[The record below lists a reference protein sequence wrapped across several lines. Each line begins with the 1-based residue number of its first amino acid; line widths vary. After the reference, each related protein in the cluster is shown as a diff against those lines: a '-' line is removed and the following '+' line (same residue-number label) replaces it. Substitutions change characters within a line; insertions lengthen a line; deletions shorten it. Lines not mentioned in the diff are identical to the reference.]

1 MRMRIPLFMIPLFA
15 LAQAPP
21 LEVDHALRSRVTE
34 FYQDH
39 VDGNFRKA
47 FDLVAED
54 TKDSYFGA
62 NKTQFKSF
70 HIDKID
76 YLDNF
81 TKAIVTLTVQ
91 RTMTMQGQ
99 QVSIPSTGPTN
110 WKIENGKW
118 VWYVDSG
125 KDQATPMGPSDP
137 SVIKPKPDGTITV
150 PRKLTPELIAEAAQ
164 RILQQ
169 QQSGVSKPEVTL
181 AGDKPSSEEFVFHNA
196 VQGSVQVKLDMS
208 PEVPGL
214 HAELDKTSLKA
225 GDDAVVKLRY
235 EPSEKPPESPVTLR
249 LMIAPFNQVF
259 TVTVKFL

>member
-1 MRMRIPLFMIPLFA
+1 MLPLLAF
-15 LAQAPP
+15 AQAPP
-21 LEVDHALRSRVTE
+21 PEVDQALRARVTE

-54 TKDSYFGA
+54 TKDYYFGSS
-62 NKTQFKSF
+62 KTQFKSF
-70 HIDKID
+70 RIDKVE
-76 YLDNF
+76 YSDNF
-81 TKAIVTLTVQ
+81 TKANVTLTVQ
-91 RTMTMQGQ
+91 RTMAMQNQ
-99 QVSIPSTGPTN
+99 QVLIPSTGPTN

-118 VWYVDSG
+118 VWYIESG
-125 KDQATPMGPSDP
+125 KDHATPMGPSD
-137 SVIKPKPDGTITV
+137 SNVIKPNPDETITV

-169 QQSGVSKPEVTL
+169 QQSGVSKSEVTL
-181 AGDKPSSEEFVFHNA
+181 AGDKPSSDEFVFHNA

-214 HAELDKTSLKA
+214 HAELDKTSVNA
-225 GDDAVVKLRY
+225 GGNAVVKLRY
-235 EPSEKPPESPVTLR
+235 EPNGKPPESPVTLR
-249 LMIAPFNQVF
+249 LMIAPFNQAF